1 MDINEIKKQ
10 LEQAHGQQS
19 RAAQVLQLVL
29 FLVMFTGLFL
39 LGCKLFSGFWMR
51 ALCLILAY
59 FVSSLVL
66 FLVIKPVTEKLG
78 RHGKG
83 RK

>member
-1 MDINEIKKQ
+1 MDINEIKNQ

-19 RAAQVLQLVL
+19 KTAHVWQLVL

-51 ALCLILAY
+51 ALGLIIAY
-59 FVSSLVL
+59 FVSSMVL
-66 FLVIKPVTEKLG
+66 FLVIKPLFDKIEAKK
-78 RHGKG
+78 RNK
-83 RK
+83 K